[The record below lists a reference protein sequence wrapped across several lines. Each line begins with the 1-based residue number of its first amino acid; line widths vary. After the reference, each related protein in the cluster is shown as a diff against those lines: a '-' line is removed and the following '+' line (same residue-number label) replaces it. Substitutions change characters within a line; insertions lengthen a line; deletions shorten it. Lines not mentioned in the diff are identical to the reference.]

1 MSLSERIKAKIKQ
14 IGASEVIASILGAA
28 LYYYARLVY
37 ATNRWEFVGWPEDKR
52 ESGES
57 FFVTFWHGHLLTP
70 PFIGFK
76 YDAAKKQ
83 KCKWYLLASLHRD
96 GRIVAKTA
104 RMFGGDVI
112 DGSAKKRGVAAG
124 LAIIRLMEESSILFM
139 APDGRKPGYKLTKG
153 IIRLAS
159 QAQKP
164 VYLAASATS
173 RGKRL
178 KTWDRFFLP
187 FPFGRGVV
195 IFDGPVNLPADLT
208 DEQVEE
214 WRARL
219 EKRLLALTVKAEERA
234 GRKVSD
240 FLKQEGV

>member
-1 MSLSERIKAKIKQ
+1 MSLSEIIKGKIKQ
-14 IGASEVIASILGAA
+14 IGASGVTASVLGAA

-37 ATNRWEFVGWPEDKR
+37 ATTRWEFIGWPEDKR
-52 ESGES
+52 EAGES
-57 FFVTFWHGHLLTP
+57 FFVTFWHGHLLAP

-159 QAQKP
+159 QAQRP
-164 VYLAASATS
+164 VYLAAYATS

-187 FPFGRGVV
+187 FPFGKGVV
-195 IFDGPVNLPADLT
+195 ILDEPVNLPADLT

-214 WRARL
+214 WRGRL
-219 EKRLLALTVKAEERA
+219 EKRLLALTAKAEERA